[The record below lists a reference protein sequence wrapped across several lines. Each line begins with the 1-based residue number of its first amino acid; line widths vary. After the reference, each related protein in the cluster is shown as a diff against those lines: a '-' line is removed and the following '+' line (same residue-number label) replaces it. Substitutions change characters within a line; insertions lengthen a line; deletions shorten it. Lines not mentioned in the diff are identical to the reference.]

1 LCIIALDTIH
11 ASRHSQPLPRRR
23 REHVATLLDS
33 QAGTN
38 AVWDH
43 KPLCAAEYQ
52 AQRQRLEQ
60 AGLAS
65 WITEYLGRLGE
76 LESRRPSAG
85 GDARRFGDVHAYRES
100 VARLSL
106 ATVTAIALN
115 AESVDEGI
123 RATHDD
129 NDVAALFRMAMQCQI
144 IDDVLDYRK
153 DLSAGLPSFLTACG
167 SLPQSVALTAGA
179 AQYYR
184 VSPEHRSSR
193 NVFPLRV
200 ALRILSVLASLAV
213 RAAAV
218 RTVHWPTG
226 LRQAGRS
233 R

>member
-1 LCIIALDTIH
+1 
-11 ASRHSQPLPRRR
+11 
-23 REHVATLLDS
+23 VAALLDF

-52 AQRQRLEQ
+52 AQRHRLEQ
-60 AGLAS
+60 VGLAS

-76 LESRRPSAG
+76 LESRRPSVG
-85 GDARRFGDVHAYRES
+85 GDARRFGDVRAYRES

-106 ATVTAIALN
+106 ATITAIALN

-123 RATHDD
+123 RATHADG
-129 NDVAALFRMAMQCQI
+129 DVATLFRMAMQCQI
-144 IDDVLDYRK
+144 IDDVLDYRR
-153 DLSAGLPSFLTACG
+153 DLSAGLPSFLTACA
-167 SLPQSVALTAGA
+167 SLPQSAALTAGA

-184 VSPEHRSSR
+184 VSPEPRSSR
-193 NVFPLRV
+193 IAFS
-200 ALRILSVLASLAV
+200 LRIALGVLSAVAMLAV

-218 RTVHWPTG
+218 RTVPWPTRLG
-226 LRQAGRS
+226 QARS